1 MKKNILLVVLFIV
14 STTTTYAQFEK
25 GKWYINGSFTGI
37 NISHNGFIED
47 NFGLGLSVGNFLED
61 NFALIVNSE
70 IAHYEKSLG
79 AQVKYYLPNTG
90 AFGGIGMEYKTIDY
104 FDGGDKHI
112 TCFTPEIGYAFF
124 LNKTVTIEPVI
135 YYNYSLTKPSDYS
148 KFGVKV
154 GLGFYF

>member
-25 GKWYINGSFTGI
+25 GKWHINGSFTGI

-47 NFGLGLSVGNFLED
+47 NFGL
-61 NFALIVNSE
+61 
-70 IAHYEKSLG
+70 
-79 AQVKYYLPNTG
+79 
-90 AFGGIGMEYKTIDY
+90 GIGMEYKTIDY